1 VNVEVDPRGGQGLRP
16 GPESRDLKERDAAAS
31 AGSRLAGIEGLRAL
45 AAFGV
50 LGWHVWIH
58 PTNTTPDGFPL
69 GPFTEVL
76 QNGRVGVTMFFVLSG
91 FLLYRPFAA
100 AIMHHEP
107 LPSIRKYFVNRTLR
121 IIPAYWTVLL
131 LVALFF
137 QTHLLERPQQLL
149 ANMFFLQ
156 NYIPGYPPDAFHGY
170 GIAPAWSLCVEV
182 VFYLVL
188 PVLAVFGFVLAQRTK
203 TGGTLGAFAP
213 ACLLIVFGLTSLGL
227 TRVIDFGGQW
237 QYNFPIHA
245 DWFGVGMLVAV
256 LRARWECGTFVAA
269 PWARRAAA
277 AVALVLALSAV
288 KLAYQARITFDE
300 EETLLAVSC
309 ATLLA
314 LTVMPAPRSILV
326 RILQWRPLYAAG
338 LASYSIFLWHDP
350 LLRVL
355 RNNHLTERGSIGGV
369 LALLEV
375 LAITSALSAL
385 TYLYVER
392 PALALKYR
400 KSRRARR
407 PPDVNKRTA
416 DWSSA
421 AP

>member
-1 VNVEVDPRGGQGLRP
+1 VEFRIDRFRGQRLQSVAPKKTEPTATG
-16 GPESRDLKERDAAAS
+16 AT
-31 AGSRLAGIEGLRAL
+31 RLAGIEGLRAL

-58 PTNTTPDGFPL
+58 PTNTSRGGFPI
-69 GPFTEVL
+69 GPFTNIF

-100 AIMHHEP
+100 AIVHHKP
-107 LPSIRKYFVNRTLR
+107 RPSIRKYFVNRVLR
-121 IIPAYWTVLL
+121 IVPAYWTVLL
-131 LVALFF
+131 LVAVFF
-137 QTHLLERPQQLL
+137 QDQLLERPQQLL

-156 NYIPGYPPDAFHGY
+156 NYIPGYPPDAFHGL

-188 PVLAVFGFVLAQRTK
+188 PLLAIGGFLLARTDRI
-203 TGGTLGAFAP
+203 GGTRGSLAP
-213 ACLLIVFGLTSLGL
+213 AVLLIVFGAAALGA
-227 TRVIDFGGQW
+227 TRIVDFGTQW
-237 QYNFPIHA
+237 QYGFPIHA
-245 DWFGVGMLVAV
+245 DWFGFGMLVSV
-256 LRARWECGTFVAA
+256 LSARWQSGAFAISTR
-269 PWARRAAA
+269 ARRAAGGGA
-277 AVALVLALSAV
+277 FILALLAV
-288 KLAYQARITFDE
+288 KLAYEARITFDE
-300 EETLLAVSC
+300 EQSILAVSC

-314 LTVMPAPRSILV
+314 LVVMPAPRSVLV
-326 RILQWRPLYAAG
+326 RVLQWRPLYAAG

-355 RNNHLTERGSIGGV
+355 RNNHLTERGSVGGI

-375 LAITSALSAL
+375 LTITVVLSAL
-385 TYLYVER
+385 TYRYVER
-392 PALALKYR
+392 PAMALKQ
-400 KSRRARR
+400 RRHPDPQR
-407 PPDVNKRTA
+407 PPDVSRSTP